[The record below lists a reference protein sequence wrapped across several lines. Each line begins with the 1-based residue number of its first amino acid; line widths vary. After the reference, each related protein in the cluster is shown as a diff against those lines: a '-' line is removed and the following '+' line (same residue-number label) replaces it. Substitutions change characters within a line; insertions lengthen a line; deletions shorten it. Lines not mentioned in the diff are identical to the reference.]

1 MFIKVWRITI
11 PIQKVIPVISILL
24 SNTIFNAK
32 PQLSTDKAQFC
43 SIVEVALR
51 FFAFA
56 RKRKL
61 LGHSKFS
68 GVYMTHACV
77 YQKMIWSVSARL
89 SVYTCNLCSKCNT
102 HRMED

>member
-51 FFAFA
+51 FFCFCSQEKAF
-56 RKRKL
+56 RPLKVFRGIYDPCMRVPKDDL
-61 LGHSKFS
+61 VGQ
-68 GVYMTHACV
+68 C
-77 YQKMIWSVSARL
+77 
-89 SVYTCNLCSKCNT
+89 
-102 HRMED
+102 

>member
-51 FFAFA
+51 FFLLLLA
-56 RKRKL
+56 RESFQATQSFQ
-61 LGHSKFS
+61 G
-68 GVYMTHACV
+68 Y
-77 YQKMIWSVSARL
+77 I
-89 SVYTCNLCSKCNT
+89 
-102 HRMED
+102 